1 MGNTA
6 KGKHA
11 LFISDRSGLQFPYTE
26 MVREWNGSR
35 VHTSEYEPK
44 QPQLE
49 PKPFTADPQG
59 LMHPRPDRLELP
71 TGDFLPINP
80 IGPVENNVGITRS
93 IMNVAQPNSG
103 ILVGDYVRLMKIQQP
118 IPIPSPFNNSLS
130 ILDIELTATLGADI
144 TANDTTLTLT
154 TGIGVPYIPTLIDGG
169 FLMIEKI
176 NSTTGLYENEIIQ
189 YASRNALPGDTFYG
203 LIRGTNAPFRGQ
215 TPNNTTASA
224 HLSGARIFFARKVVA
239 LNTTTSPS
247 GGQPS
252 TVTNYNGYQLDFSSG
267 TTVFPSAIGG
277 GNGCIAGPLN
287 VNITDG
293 RS

>member
-6 KGKHA
+6 RGKHA

-49 PKPFTADPQG
+49 PRPFTADPQG

-71 TGDFLPINP
+71 TGDFLPVNP
-80 IGPVENNVGITRS
+80 ISTGGSGTFTTYVID
-93 IMNVAQPNSG
+93 QPNSG
-103 ILVGDYVRLMKIQQP
+103 IQINDAVRLMSIQQP
-118 IPIPSPFNNSLS
+118 LLSLTTALQRS
-130 ILDIELTATLGADI
+130 IQELELS
-144 TANDTTLTLT
+144 TTLATDIDATTQTLT
-154 TGIGVPYIPTLIDGG
+154 VTDDLGFISTGG
-169 FLMIEKI
+169 FIMIEKI
-176 NSTTGLYENEIIQ
+176 NSTSGLYENEVIQ
-189 YASRNALPGDTFYG
+189 YTTYNSGTKTLSG

-215 TPNNTTASA
+215 TPNNTIASA
-224 HLSGARIFFARKVVA
+224 HSSGANIFGTRNVVS

-247 GGQPS
+247 GGQPP
-252 TVTNYNGYQLDFSSG
+252 TITNQNGYNIPATSPG
-267 TTVFPSAIGG
+267 TFLIDVYGPGG

-293 RS
+293 RA

>member
-6 KGKHA
+6 RGKHA

-71 TGDFLPINP
+71 TGDFLKINP
-80 IGPVENNVGITRS
+80 FSTPNLPTVGATFEVS
-93 IMNVAQPNSG
+93 QPNSG
-103 ILVGDYVRLMKIQQP
+103 ILVGDFVRLMSIAQP
-118 IPIPSPFNNSLS
+118 LS
-130 ILDIELTATLGADI
+130 AAGSAFLILPAELEMSTTLNANITATD
-144 TANDTTLTLT
+144 TSMVVNDATPFYTN
-154 TGIGVPYIPTLIDGG
+154 GG
-169 FLMIEKI
+169 YLMIEKI
-176 NSTTGLYENEIIQ
+176 NSTSGLYENEIIQ
-189 YASRNALPGDTFYG
+189 YAAYNSGTKTLSG
-203 LIRGTNAPFRGQ
+203 LIRGTNSPFRGQ
-215 TPNNTTASA
+215 TPKNTIASNHDA
-224 HLSGARIFFARKVVA
+224 GANIFGAREVYS
-239 LNTTTSPS
+239 LSTTTSPS

-252 TVTNYNGYQLDFSSG
+252 TVTNQNGYYLKDNDEGFSWVANF
-267 TTVFPSAIGG
+267 TGG

-293 RS
+293 RA

>member
-6 KGKHA
+6 RGKHA

-49 PKPFTADPQG
+49 PRPFTADPQG

-71 TGDFLPINP
+71 TGDFLEIDPFSTPNLLT
-80 IGPVENNVGITRS
+80 VGATFEVS
-93 IMNVAQPNSG
+93 QPNSG
-103 ILVGDYVRLMKIQQP
+103 ILVGDFVRLMSIAQP
-118 IPIPSPFNNSLS
+118 LS
-130 ILDIELTATLGADI
+130 AAGSAFVISIKELEMTTTLSANITAT
-144 TANDTTLTLT
+144 DTSMVVDDATSFYTN
-154 TGIGVPYIPTLIDGG
+154 GG
-169 FLMIEKI
+169 YLMIEKI
-176 NSTTGLYENEIIQ
+176 NSETGMYQNEVIQ
-189 YASRNALPGDTFYG
+189 YAAYNSGTKTLSG

-215 TPNNTTASA
+215 TPNNTIASA
-224 HLSGARIFFARKVVA
+224 HSSGANIFGTRNVVS

-247 GGQPS
+247 GGQPP
-252 TVTNYNGYQLDFSSG
+252 TITNQNGYNLPATSPG
-267 TTVFPSAIGG
+267 TFLIDVYGPGG

>member
-1 MGNTA
+1 
-6 KGKHA
+6 
-11 LFISDRSGLQFPYTE
+11 

-71 TGDFLPINP
+71 TGDFLVVNP
-80 IGPVENNVGITRS
+80 ITTGSGGTFTTYVID
-93 IMNVAQPNSG
+93 QPNSG
-103 ILVGDYVRLMKIQQP
+103 IKINDAVRLMSIQQP
-118 IPIPSPFNNSLS
+118 LLSLTTALERS
-130 ILDIELTATLGADI
+130 IQELELS
-144 TANDTTLTLT
+144 TTLATDINATTQTLT
-154 TGIGVPYIPTLIDGG
+154 VTDNLGFISTGG
-169 FLMIEKI
+169 FIMIEKI
-176 NSTTGLYENEIIQ
+176 NSISGLYENEIIQ
-189 YASRNALPGDTFYG
+189 YAAYNSGTKTLSG
-203 LIRGTNAPFRGQ
+203 LVRGTNAPFRGQ
-215 TPNNTTASA
+215 TPKNTIASDHDA
-224 HLSGARIFFARKVVA
+224 GANIFGTRNVVS

-252 TVTNYNGYQLDFSSG
+252 TVTNQNGYNLPATSPG
-267 TTVFPSAIGG
+267 TFLVDGYGPGG

>member
-6 KGKHA
+6 RGKHA
-11 LFISDRSGLQFPYTE
+11 LFISDRSGLQYPYTE
-26 MVREWNGSR
+26 MVREWNGAR

-71 TGDFLPINP
+71 TGDFLPVNP
-80 IGPVENNVGITRS
+80 ISTGGSGTFTTYVID
-93 IMNVAQPNSG
+93 QPNSG
-103 ILVGDYVRLMKIQQP
+103 IQINDAVRLMSIQQP
-118 IPIPSPFNNSLS
+118 LLSLTTALQRS
-130 ILDIELTATLGADI
+130 IQELELS
-144 TANDTTLTLT
+144 TTLATDIDATAQTLT
-154 TGIGVPYIPTLIDGG
+154 VTDDLGFISTGG
-169 FLMIEKI
+169 FIMIEKI
-176 NSTTGLYENEIIQ
+176 NSTSGLYENEVIQ
-189 YASRNALPGDTFYG
+189 YTTYNSGTKTLSG

-215 TPNNTTASA
+215 TPNNTIASA
-224 HLSGARIFFARKVVA
+224 HSSGANIFGTRNVVS

-247 GGQPS
+247 GGQPP
-252 TVTNYNGYQLDFSSG
+252 TITNQNGYNIPATNPG
-267 TTVFPSAIGG
+267 TFLIDVYGPGG

>member
-6 KGKHA
+6 RGKHA

-49 PKPFTADPQG
+49 PRPFTADPQG

-71 TGDFLPINP
+71 TGDFLEINP
-80 IGPVENNVGITRS
+80 FSTPNLLTVGATFEVS
-93 IMNVAQPNSG
+93 QPNSG
-103 ILVGDYVRLMKIQQP
+103 ILVGDFVRLMSIAQP
-118 IPIPSPFNNSLS
+118 LS
-130 ILDIELTATLGADI
+130 AAGSAVVISIKELEMTTTLLANITATD
-144 TANDTTLTLT
+144 TSMVVNDATPFYTN
-154 TGIGVPYIPTLIDGG
+154 GG

-176 NSTTGLYENEIIQ
+176 NSVSGLYENEIIQ
-189 YASRNALPGDTFYG
+189 YAAYNSGTKTLSG
-203 LIRGTNAPFRGQ
+203 LIRGTNSPFRGQ
-215 TPNNTTASA
+215 TPKNTIASNHDA
-224 HLSGARIFFARKVVA
+224 GANIFGAREVYA
-239 LNTTTSPS
+239 LSTTTSS
-247 GGQPS
+247 STGQPP
-252 TVTNYNGYQLDFSSG
+252 TVTNQNGYYLKDNDEGFSWVANF
-267 TTVFPSAIGG
+267 TGG

-293 RS
+293 RA

>member
-1 MGNTA
+1 
-6 KGKHA
+6 
-11 LFISDRSGLQFPYTE
+11 

-49 PKPFTADPQG
+49 PRPFTADPQG

-71 TGDFLPINP
+71 TGDFLPVNP
-80 IGPVENNVGITRS
+80 ISTGGSGTFTTYVID
-93 IMNVAQPNSG
+93 QPNSG
-103 ILVGDYVRLMKIQQP
+103 IQINDAVRLMSIQQP
-118 IPIPSPFNNSLS
+118 LLSLTTALQRS
-130 ILDIELTATLGADI
+130 IQELELS
-144 TANDTTLTLT
+144 TTLATDIDATTQTLT
-154 TGIGVPYIPTLIDGG
+154 VTDDLGFISTGG
-169 FLMIEKI
+169 FIMIEKI
-176 NSTTGLYENEIIQ
+176 NSTSGLYENEVIQ
-189 YASRNALPGDTFYG
+189 YTTYNSGTKTLSG

-215 TPNNTTASA
+215 TPNNTIASA
-224 HLSGARIFFARKVVA
+224 HSSGANIFGTRNVVS

-247 GGQPS
+247 GGQPP
-252 TVTNYNGYQLDFSSG
+252 TITNQNGYNIPATSPG
-267 TTVFPSAIGG
+267 TFLIDVYGPGG

>member
-6 KGKHA
+6 RGKHA

-49 PKPFTADPQG
+49 PRPFTADPQG

-71 TGDFLPINP
+71 TGDFLPVNP
-80 IGPVENNVGITRS
+80 ISTGGSGTFTTYVLD
-93 IMNVAQPNSG
+93 QPNSG
-103 ILVGDYVRLMKIQQP
+103 IQINDAVRLMSIQQP
-118 IPIPSPFNNSLS
+118 LLSLTTALQRS
-130 ILDIELTATLGADI
+130 IQELELS
-144 TANDTTLTLT
+144 TTLATDIDATTQTLT
-154 TGIGVPYIPTLIDGG
+154 VTDDLGFISTGG
-169 FLMIEKI
+169 FIMIEKI
-176 NSTTGLYENEIIQ
+176 NSTSGLYENEVIQ
-189 YASRNALPGDTFYG
+189 YTTYNSGTKTLSG

-215 TPNNTTASA
+215 TPNNTIASA
-224 HLSGARIFFARKVVA
+224 HSSGANIFGTRNVVS

-247 GGQPS
+247 GGQPP
-252 TVTNYNGYQLDFSSG
+252 TITNQNGYNIPATSPG
-267 TTVFPSAIGG
+267 TFLIDVYGPGG

>member
-6 KGKHA
+6 RGKHA

-71 TGDFLPINP
+71 TGDFLEINP
-80 IGPVENNVGITRS
+80 FSTPNLPTVGATFEVS
-93 IMNVAQPNSG
+93 QPNSG
-103 ILVGDYVRLMKIQQP
+103 ILVGDFVRLMSIAQP
-118 IPIPSPFNNSLS
+118 LS
-130 ILDIELTATLGADI
+130 TAGSAFIISIKELEMTTTLSANITATD
-144 TANDTTLTLT
+144 TSMVVDDTTSFYTN
-154 TGIGVPYIPTLIDGG
+154 GG
-169 FLMIEKI
+169 YLMIEKI
-176 NSTTGLYENEIIQ
+176 NATSGLYENEVIQ
-189 YASRNALPGDTFYG
+189 YTAYNSGTKTLSG
-203 LIRGTNAPFRGQ
+203 LIRGTNSPFRGQ
-215 TPNNTTASA
+215 TPKNTIASNHDA
-224 HLSGARIFFARKVVA
+224 GANIFGAREVYS
-239 LNTTTSPS
+239 LSTTTSPS

-252 TVTNYNGYQLDFSSG
+252 TVTNQNGYYLKDNDEGFSWVANF
-267 TTVFPSAIGG
+267 TGG

>member
-6 KGKHA
+6 RGKHA
-11 LFISDRSGLQFPYTE
+11 LFISDRSGLQYPYTE
-26 MVREWNGSR
+26 MVREWNGAR

-59 LMHPRPDRLELP
+59 LMHPRPARLELP
-71 TGDFLPINP
+71 TGDFLEINP
-80 IGPVENNVGITRS
+80 FSTPNLLTVGATFEVS
-93 IMNVAQPNSG
+93 QPNSG
-103 ILVGDYVRLMKIQQP
+103 ILVGDFVRLMSIAQP
-118 IPIPSPFNNSLS
+118 LS
-130 ILDIELTATLGADI
+130 STGSAILILPAELEMTTTLSASITATD
-144 TANDTTLTLT
+144 TSMVVNDATSFYTN
-154 TGIGVPYIPTLIDGG
+154 GG
-169 FLMIEKI
+169 YLMIEKI
-176 NSTTGLYENEIIQ
+176 NSTSGLYENEIIQ
-189 YASRNALPGDTFYG
+189 YAAYNSGTKTLSG

-215 TPNNTTASA
+215 TPKNTIASNHDA
-224 HLSGARIFFARKVVA
+224 GANIFGAREVYS

-247 GGQPS
+247 GGQPP
-252 TVTNYNGYQLDFSSG
+252 TVTNQNGYYLKDNDEGFSWVANF
-267 TTVFPSAIGG
+267 TGG

>member
-6 KGKHA
+6 RGKHA
-11 LFISDRSGLQFPYTE
+11 LFISDRSGLQYPYTE
-26 MVREWNGSR
+26 MVREWNGAR

-71 TGDFLPINP
+71 TGDFLEINP
-80 IGPVENNVGITRS
+80 FSTPNLLTVGATFEVS
-93 IMNVAQPNSG
+93 QPNSG
-103 ILVGDYVRLMKIQQP
+103 ILVGDFVRLMSIAQP
-118 IPIPSPFNNSLS
+118 LS
-130 ILDIELTATLGADI
+130 TAGSAFIISIKELEMTTTLSANITATD
-144 TANDTTLTLT
+144 TSMVVDDTTSFYTN
-154 TGIGVPYIPTLIDGG
+154 GG
-169 FLMIEKI
+169 YLMIEKI
-176 NSTTGLYENEIIQ
+176 NATSGLYENEVIQ
-189 YASRNALPGDTFYG
+189 YTAYNSGTKTLSG
-203 LIRGTNAPFRGQ
+203 LIRGTNSPFRGQ
-215 TPNNTTASA
+215 TPKNTIASNHDA
-224 HLSGARIFFARKVVA
+224 GANIFGAREVYS
-239 LNTTTSPS
+239 LSTTTSPS

-252 TVTNYNGYQLDFSSG
+252 TVTNQNGYYLKDNDEGFSWVANF
-267 TTVFPSAIGG
+267 TGG

>member
-6 KGKHA
+6 RGKHA

-59 LMHPRPDRLELP
+59 LMHPRPARTELP
-71 TGDFLPINP
+71 TGDFLEINP
-80 IGPVENNVGITRS
+80 FSTPNLLTVGATFEVS
-93 IMNVAQPNSG
+93 QPNSG
-103 ILVGDYVRLMKIQQP
+103 ILVGDFVRLMSIAQP
-118 IPIPSPFNNSLS
+118 LS
-130 ILDIELTATLGADI
+130 AAGSAFLILPAELEMSTTLNANITATDTSMAV
-144 TANDTTLTLT
+144 NDATPFYTN
-154 TGIGVPYIPTLIDGG
+154 GG

-176 NSTTGLYENEIIQ
+176 NSVSGLYENEIIQ
-189 YASRNALPGDTFYG
+189 YAAYNSGTKTLSG
-203 LIRGTNAPFRGQ
+203 LIRGTNSPFRGQ
-215 TPNNTTASA
+215 TPKNTIASNHDA
-224 HLSGARIFFARKVVA
+224 GANIFGAREVYA
-239 LNTTTSPS
+239 LSTTTSSS
-247 GGQPS
+247 GGQPP
-252 TVTNYNGYQLDFSSG
+252 TVTNQNGYYLKDNDEGFSWIANF
-267 TTVFPSAIGG
+267 TGG

-293 RS
+293 RA

>member
-6 KGKHA
+6 RGKHA

-71 TGDFLPINP
+71 TGDFLPVNP
-80 IGPVENNVGITRS
+80 ISTGGSGTFTTYVID
-93 IMNVAQPNSG
+93 QPNSG
-103 ILVGDYVRLMKIQQP
+103 IQINDAVRLMSIQQP
-118 IPIPSPFNNSLS
+118 LLSLTTALQRS
-130 ILDIELTATLGADI
+130 IQELELS
-144 TANDTTLTLT
+144 TTLATDIDATTQTLT
-154 TGIGVPYIPTLIDGG
+154 VTDDLGFISTGG
-169 FLMIEKI
+169 FIMIEKI
-176 NSTTGLYENEIIQ
+176 NSTSGLYENEVIQ
-189 YASRNALPGDTFYG
+189 YTTYNSGTKTLSG

-215 TPNNTTASA
+215 TPNNTIASA
-224 HLSGARIFFARKVVA
+224 HSSGANIFGTRNVVS

-247 GGQPS
+247 GGQPP
-252 TVTNYNGYQLDFSSG
+252 TITNQNGYNIPATSPG
-267 TTVFPSAIGG
+267 TFLIDVYGPGG

>member
-6 KGKHA
+6 RGKHA

-71 TGDFLPINP
+71 TGDFLPVNP
-80 IGPVENNVGITRS
+80 ISTGSGGTFTTYVIDQS
-93 IMNVAQPNSG
+93 NSG
-103 ILVGDYVRLMKIQQP
+103 IQINDAVRLMSVQQP
-118 IPIPSPFNNSLS
+118 LLSLTTALQRS
-130 ILDIELTATLGADI
+130 IQELELS
-144 TANDTTLTLT
+144 TTLATDIDATTQTLT
-154 TGIGVPYIPTLIDGG
+154 VTDDLGFISTGG
-169 FLMIEKI
+169 FIMIEKI
-176 NSTTGLYENEIIQ
+176 NSTSGLYENEVIQ
-189 YASRNALPGDTFYG
+189 YTTYNSGTKTLSG

-215 TPNNTTASA
+215 TPNNTIASA
-224 HLSGARIFFARKVVA
+224 HSSGANIFGTRNVVS

-247 GGQPS
+247 GGQPP
-252 TVTNYNGYQLDFSSG
+252 TITNQNGYNIPATSPG
-267 TTVFPSAIGG
+267 TFLIDVYGPGG

>member
-1 MGNTA
+1 MSNTA
-6 KGKHA
+6 RGKHA

-71 TGDFLPINP
+71 TGDFLPVNP
-80 IGPVENNVGITRS
+80 ISTGGSGTFTTYVID
-93 IMNVAQPNSG
+93 QPNSG
-103 ILVGDYVRLMKIQQP
+103 IQINDAVRLMSIQQP
-118 IPIPSPFNNSLS
+118 LLSLTTALQRS
-130 ILDIELTATLGADI
+130 IQELELS
-144 TANDTTLTLT
+144 TTLATDIDATTQTLT
-154 TGIGVPYIPTLIDGG
+154 VTDDLGFISTGG
-169 FLMIEKI
+169 FIMIEKI
-176 NSTTGLYENEIIQ
+176 NSTSGLYENEVIQ
-189 YASRNALPGDTFYG
+189 YTTYNSGTKTLSG

-215 TPNNTTASA
+215 TPNNTIASA
-224 HLSGARIFFARKVVA
+224 HSSGANIFGTRNVVS

-247 GGQPS
+247 GGQPP
-252 TVTNYNGYQLDFSSG
+252 TITNQNGYNIPATSPG
-267 TTVFPSAIGG
+267 TFLIDVYGPGG

>member
-6 KGKHA
+6 RGKHA

-71 TGDFLPINP
+71 TGDFLPVNP
-80 IGPVENNVGITRS
+80 ISTGGSGTFTTYVID
-93 IMNVAQPNSG
+93 QPNSG
-103 ILVGDYVRLMKIQQP
+103 IQINDAVRLMSIRQPLLSLTTALQRSIQELE
-118 IPIPSPFNNSLS
+118 LS
-130 ILDIELTATLGADI
+130 
-144 TANDTTLTLT
+144 TTLATDIDATAQTLT
-154 TGIGVPYIPTLIDGG
+154 VTDDLGFISTGG
-169 FLMIEKI
+169 FIMIEKI
-176 NSTTGLYENEIIQ
+176 NSTSGLYENEVIQ
-189 YASRNALPGDTFYG
+189 YTTYNSGTKTLSG

-215 TPNNTTASA
+215 TPNNTIASA
-224 HLSGARIFFARKVVA
+224 HSSGANIFGTRNVVS

-247 GGQPS
+247 GGQPP
-252 TVTNYNGYQLDFSSG
+252 TITNQNGYNIPATSPG
-267 TTVFPSAIGG
+267 TFLIDVYGPGG
-277 GNGCIAGPLN
+277 GNGCLAGPLN

-293 RS
+293 RA

>member
-6 KGKHA
+6 RGKHA

-49 PKPFTADPQG
+49 PRPFTADPQG

-71 TGDFLPINP
+71 TGDFLPVNP
-80 IGPVENNVGITRS
+80 ISTGGSGTFTTYVID
-93 IMNVAQPNSG
+93 QPNSG
-103 ILVGDYVRLMKIQQP
+103 IQINDAVRLMSIQQP
-118 IPIPSPFNNSLS
+118 LLSLTTALERS
-130 ILDIELTATLGADI
+130 IQELELS
-144 TANDTTLTLT
+144 TTLATDINATTQTLT
-154 TGIGVPYIPTLIDGG
+154 VTDDLGFISTGG
-169 FLMIEKI
+169 FIMIEKI
-176 NSTTGLYENEIIQ
+176 NSTSGLYENEVIQ
-189 YASRNALPGDTFYG
+189 YTTYTSGTKTLSG
-203 LIRGTNAPFRGQ
+203 LVRGTNSPFRGE
-215 TPNNTTASA
+215 TPANTIASA
-224 HLSGARIFFARKVVA
+224 HSSGANIFGTRNVVS

-247 GGQPS
+247 GSQPP
-252 TVTNYNGYQLDFSSG
+252 TITNQNGYNLPATSPG
-267 TTVFPSAIGG
+267 TFLIDVYGPGG
-277 GNGCIAGPLN
+277 GNGCLAGPLN